1 MEKQI
6 IGRKEK
12 ADLPTFNLIDK
23 VVKIDSGAYTSSIDV
38 VSIKKDDLVLK
49 VIFEENGKEIHFDS
63 YKIKKIKSSNGV
75 TQERYVMKGLI
86 VLGKETYLTEFSLTD
101 RSGMKF
107 PILLGR
113 KLLNKRFLIDSSKTN
128 LLTK

>member
-75 TQERYVMKGLI
+75 TQERYVIEGLI